1 MRRLTLLLAALLSSL
16 TLSLQAQDLTL
27 PLKSGSV
34 RFAVIGDMGTGEV
47 PQYEVAKRMSEFHQ
61 KFSFT
66 FVIMVGDNIYGGK
79 SPAEMQRKFET
90 PYKLLLDAGVQF
102 YASLGNHDDTN
113 ERFYKLFNMNEQQY
127 YTFKKGN
134 VRFFALD
141 SNYMDPKQLTWVE
154 KELGNSGK
162 DWKLPFFH
170 HPLYS
175 SASFHGSSLELR
187 KILEPLFMK
196 FGVEAVFAGHDHV
209 YERTKPQKGITHFV
223 EGASGQL
230 RRGNLRKSTITAAGY
245 DQDCS
250 FLAVEI
256 SGDDL
261 YFQAIS
267 RTGTTVDSGTIHRG
281 AETPPSPAASLP
293 TRVRSTNSTTR
304 VQ

>member
-1 MRRLTLLLAALLSSL
+1 MRRLTLLLAALLGSL
-16 TLSLQAQDLTL
+16 TFSLWAQDLTL

-47 PQYEVAKRMSEFHQ
+47 PQYEVAKQMLEFHK

-66 FVIMVGDNIYGGK
+66 FVIMLGDNIYGGK

-90 PYKLLLDAGVQF
+90 PYKPLLDAGVQF

-154 KELGNSGK
+154 KELSNSGK

-175 SASFHGSSLELR
+175 SASFHGSSIELR
-187 KILEPLFMK
+187 KILEPLFQK
-196 FGVEAVFAGHDHV
+196 YGVEVVFAGHDHV
-209 YERTKPQKGITHFV
+209 YERTKPQNGITHFV

-230 RRGNLRKSTITAAGY
+230 RRGNLRKSGITAAGF

-250 FLAVEI
+250 FMIVEI

-261 YFQAIS
+261 YFQTIS
-267 RTGTTVDSGTIHRG
+267 RTGKTVDSGTIHRG
-281 AETPPSPAASLP
+281 AEATPSPAVA
-293 TRVRSTNSTTR
+293 R

>member
-1 MRRLTLLLAALLSSL
+1 MRRLPLLLSVLLISPTFSL
-16 TLSLQAQDLTL
+16 LAQDLKV

-34 RFAVIGDMGTGEV
+34 RFAVIGDMGTGDV
-47 PQYEVAKRMSEFHQ
+47 PQYDVAKQMVEFRQ
-61 KFSFT
+61 KFEFS
-66 FVIMVGDNIYGGK
+66 FVIMLGDNIYGGK
-79 SPAEMQRKFET
+79 SPAEMKRKFET
-90 PYKLLLDAGVQF
+90 PYKPLLDAGVQF

-113 ERFYKLFNMNEQQY
+113 QRFYKLFNMNEQQY

-175 SASFHGSSLELR
+175 SASFHGPSVELR
-187 KILEPLFMK
+187 KILEPLFQK
-196 FGVEAVFAGHDHV
+196 YGVEAVFAGHEHV
-209 YERTKPQKGITHFV
+209 YERTRPQKGIVYFI

-230 RRGNLRKSTITAAGY
+230 RRGDLRSSVITAAGY

-250 FLAVEI
+250 FMIVEI

-261 YFQAIS
+261 YFQTIS
-267 RTGTTVDSGTIHRG
+267 RSGKTVDSGTIHRG
-281 AETPPSPAASLP
+281 AEAPPSPAASLP
-293 TRVRSTNSTTR
+293 APVRSALPAAR